1 MALTLPLHFF
11 DGLCRLLPPRFSTNP
26 STSEQNRLIEH
37 LAVHCSIF
45 DQLYSTLG
53 RICGDTIRV
62 YLIKEI
68 KVIGS
73 DFDLIRWRR
82 VSKTFQRSI
91 DNRLRQFT
99 RINVRCYNGL
109 AQMCEECEGSGSI
122 GGKEGCLDWHPYAKL
137 VLVQMG
143 GNELGIAVDTKMRH
157 EDVLALVQLL
167 TAFRHSVEQLYMDSP
182 IIELLVSQINRKQ
195 MSILLNMLKN
205 SRTFVSSPC
214 KNSRMGDGNGGG
226 YSAHDLVRVPPPQ
239 SIPYGPFFSK
249 LKKLT
254 ITSQSNQLEHL
265 SRLLTYAVGVDFLY
279 ETSNIDLLCLK
290 ICIGRGQWSMQ
301 KPSIRL
307 FCHVTRFRQWTEAGS
322 LGERYF
328 QQFTDSS
335 SHFGNNGR
343 GGGGRYRI

>member
-1 MALTLPLHFF
+1 MALTLPLHLF

-26 STSEQNRLIEH
+26 STSEQNRLVEH
-37 LAVHCSIF
+37 LIINCSIF
-45 DQLYSTLG
+45 DQ
-53 RICGDTIRV
+53 
-62 YLIKEI
+62 
-68 KVIGS
+68 
-73 DFDLIRWRR
+73 IRWRR
-82 VSKTFQRSI
+82 VSKTFKNAI
-91 DNRLRQFT
+91 DSKLRRFT

-109 AQMCEECEGSGSI
+109 AQMCEECEGNNSI
-122 GGKEGCLDWHPYAKL
+122 GKKGCLDWHPHAKL

-143 GNELGIAVDTKMRH
+143 SNELGIAVDTKMRQ

-167 TAFRHSVEQLYMDSP
+167 TAFRHSVEQLCMDSP

-205 SRTFVSSPC
+205 SRTFASSPS
-214 KNSRMGDGNGGG
+214 KNYCGD

-239 SIPYGPFFSK
+239 NLPYGPFFSN

-328 QQFTDSS
+328 QQFTDTTNY
-335 SHFGNNGR
+335 FNGR
-343 GGGGRYRI
+343 GGKYRI

>member
-45 DQLYSTLG
+45 DQ
-53 RICGDTIRV
+53 
-62 YLIKEI
+62 
-68 KVIGS
+68 
-73 DFDLIRWRR
+73 IRWRR
-82 VSKTFQRSI
+82 VSKTFQRAI

-157 EDVLALVQLL
+157 GDVLALVQLL
-167 TAFRHSVEQLYMDSP
+167 TAFRHSVEQLCMDSP
-182 IIELLVSQINRKQ
+182 IIELLVSQ
-195 MSILLNMLKN
+195 N

-214 KNSRMGDGNGGG
+214 KTSRMGDGNGGG

-335 SHFGNNGR
+335 HFGNNGR

>member
-37 LAVHCSIF
+37 LTVHCSIF
-45 DQLYSTLG
+45 DQ
-53 RICGDTIRV
+53 
-62 YLIKEI
+62 
-68 KVIGS
+68 
-73 DFDLIRWRR
+73 IRWRR
-82 VSKTFQRSI
+82 VSKTFQRAI

-167 TAFRHSVEQLYMDSP
+167 TAFRHSVEQLCMDSP

-214 KNSRMGDGNGGG
+214 KTSRMGDGNGGG